1 MHSLLVSK
9 PEQENVSTH
18 HSFSSCL
25 AATKQVTFYV
35 MKLLKLSHSI
45 YHYQDMLRASYSL
58 YIKTVTLL
66 RFVFL

>member
-66 RFVFL
+66 RFVLL